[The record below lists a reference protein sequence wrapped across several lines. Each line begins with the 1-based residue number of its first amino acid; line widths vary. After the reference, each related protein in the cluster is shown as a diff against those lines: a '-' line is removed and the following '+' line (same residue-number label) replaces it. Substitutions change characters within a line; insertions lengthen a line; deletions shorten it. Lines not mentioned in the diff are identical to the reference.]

1 MLWYLNFNCISML
14 ITKLGEFGLIERF
27 KKAIKTDASVIKGSG
42 DDCAVL
48 AYDRNNYQLFTCD
61 MLVEDV
67 DFTRKDN
74 PYLIGRKALA
84 VSLSDIAACGGMPRY
99 AVVSLGIHKNTT
111 VEYIDKVSRGLFS
124 LAKQYKVNI
133 AGGDISKAAGLIIDV
148 AMLGIVE
155 KRCLALRGGAKK
167 GDIICVSG
175 KLGGS
180 IQGKHL
186 KFTPRIKESRYLVK
200 NFKINSMIDISDGL
214 LQDLGHILTAS
225 GQGAV
230 IYETAIPLSRQA
242 KRIEDALYGGEDFE
256 LLFTLP
262 RRYAKKL
269 LDKNTFHFKLIGEI
283 TDKKYGLKLIGRNNK
298 ELKIARGGFRHF

>member
-1 MLWYLNFNCISML
+1 ML
-14 ITKLGEFGLIERF
+14 ISKIGEFGLIERF
-27 KKAIKTDASVIKGSG
+27 RRHIKTDASVIKGSG

-48 AYDRNNYQLFTCD
+48 AYNKNNYQLYTCD
-61 MLVEDV
+61 MIVEGV
-67 DFTRKDN
+67 DFTLKDN
-74 PYLIGRKALA
+74 PCLIGRKALA
-84 VSLSDIAACGGMPRY
+84 VSLSDIAACGGIPRY

-111 VEYIDKVSRGLFS
+111 VEYIDRVSRGLFS

-133 AGGDISKAAGLIIDV
+133 VGGDISKAAGLIINV
-148 AMLGIVE
+148 AMMGIVE
-155 KRCLALRGGAKK
+155 KKYLALRSGAEK

-175 KLGGS
+175 ELGGS

-225 GQGAV
+225 GKGAV

-262 RRYAKKL
+262 RRYAKKIL
-269 LDKNTFHFKLIGEI
+269 GKNPFQFKLIGEI
-283 TDKKYGLKLIGRNNK
+283 TDKQYGLKLIDRNNK
-298 ELKIARGGFRHF
+298 ELKIARGGFNHF